1 MNPLSGFGDFFRWLN
16 SLARHEDRV
25 SDPLISGLQAF
36 RTTLGLAATV
46 WLLVAYPLAENSEEF
61 VLGKAQDLA
70 ISGGL
75 TLAVAVVA
83 MTAFIAAARAP
94 LSGRYAARLVGP
106 ARSLGLIVLGAG
118 LVWLLVEL
126 MMGNI
131 VSPYDFG
138 HHGIAL
144 SLLILAAFGIGW
156 VVCLIW
162 LVCAV
167 VATLLVLIQGVNSC
181 FALGEVHEI
190 LPALVSPLLVW
201 TLLAINLFE
210 GPDVA
215 APPSVLYT
223 FLLGGPVSV
232 TLLSVWEIRRLRTRH
247 GVTLRVALGR

>member
-1 MNPLSGFGDFFRWLN
+1 MLSGFVEFFEWLN

-25 SDPLISGLQAF
+25 QDPLMAGLQAF
-36 RTTLGLAATV
+36 RTTLGLVATV
-46 WLLVAYPLAENSEEF
+46 WLLVAYPITEGGEQF
-61 VLGKAQDLA
+61 VLGKAEDLVV
-70 ISGGL
+70 SGGI
-75 TLAVAVVA
+75 TFAVALVA
-83 MTAFIAAARAP
+83 MIAFVAAARAP

-106 ARSLGLIVLGAG
+106 ARSIGLILLSAGA
-118 LVWLLVEL
+118 VWLLVEL

-131 VSPYDFG
+131 ITPYDFG
-138 HHGIAL
+138 HHGILL

-156 VVCLIW
+156 VACLIG
-162 LVCAV
+162 VVFAV
-167 VATLLVLIQGVNSC
+167 VLTLVALIAGVNSC

-201 TLLAINLFE
+201 TLLVINLFE